1 LILRDLLYLS
11 FGAILGIGAALA
23 VGILPSLFQWIRAT
37 LKSVAAKLANENQLP
52 PI

>member
-1 LILRDLLYLS
+1 MILRDLLYLS

-23 VGILPSLFQWIRAT
+23 VGILPSLFQSIRAT